1 VWELSEP
8 LEKWDQRCATLSLP
22 LKDYNL
28 LPLSTLSAAAV
39 LFMGSPSHQI

>member
-1 VWELSEP
+1 MS
-8 LEKWDQRCATLSLP
+8 ATLLQM

-39 LFMGSPSHQI
+39 LFMASQLHQT